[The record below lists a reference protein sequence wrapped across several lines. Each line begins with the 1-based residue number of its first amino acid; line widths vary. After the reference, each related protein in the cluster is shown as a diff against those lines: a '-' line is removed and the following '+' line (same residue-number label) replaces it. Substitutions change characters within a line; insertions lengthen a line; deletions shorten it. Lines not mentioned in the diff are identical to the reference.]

1 MQALTAQL
9 TAMYTMGV
17 TLACSACA
25 VISPYAQLLPSARF
39 LLTLLAA
46 HLLSCRL
53 AAYICGYTTVT
64 IVISGNYSLNNFR
77 EDLQKMYKR
86 AGLKGEG
93 LLFLFTDSQ
102 VVDER
107 MLVYVND
114 LLASGEIP
122 DLFAQ
127 VCRSC
132 RRCT

>member
-1 MQALTAQL
+1 
-9 TAMYTMGV
+9 
-17 TLACSACA
+17 
-25 VISPYAQLLPSARF
+25 
-39 LLTLLAA
+39 
-46 HLLSCRL
+46 
-53 AAYICGYTTVT
+53 VT

-86 AGLKGEG
+86 TGLKGEG

-127 VCRSC
+127 VRA
-132 RRCT
+132 RARVLL

>member
-1 MQALTAQL
+1 
-9 TAMYTMGV
+9 
-17 TLACSACA
+17 
-25 VISPYAQLLPSARF
+25 
-39 LLTLLAA
+39 
-46 HLLSCRL
+46 
-53 AAYICGYTTVT
+53 VT
-64 IVISGNYSLNNFR
+64 IVISDNYSLNNFR
-77 EDLQKMYKR
+77 EDLQKMHKR

-127 VCRSC
+127 VCATAC

>member
-1 MQALTAQL
+1 LI
-9 TAMYTMGV
+9 
-17 TLACSACA
+17 TLNPHA
-25 VISPYAQLLPSARF
+25 ITLPAF
-39 LLTLLAA
+39 C
-46 HLLSCRL
+46 CRL
-53 AAYICGYTTVT
+53 AAYICGYSTVT

-127 VCRSC
+127 VRGW
-132 RRCT
+132 RALMH